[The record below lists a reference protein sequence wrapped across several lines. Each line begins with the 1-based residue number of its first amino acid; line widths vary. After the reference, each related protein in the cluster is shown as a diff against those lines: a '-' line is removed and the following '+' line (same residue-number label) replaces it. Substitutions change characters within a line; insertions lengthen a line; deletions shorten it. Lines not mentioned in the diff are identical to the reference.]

1 MIEGMIMR
9 IFVFFISALLSFNL
23 AAEECKFSF
32 NESELISSIGI
43 APVKQEIIK
52 DEGITKRQYEFRREL
67 SSEEML
73 SDDAD
78 EKYEPQFYISV
89 YNPSCPQKIIVWFF
103 KDNKN
108 TMDLSNEVL
117 AGRAFKYLT
126 GVNES
131 IFENKMKK
139 FLKVQ
144 SFESFDERT
153 DSKFIK
159 SGGIYSIDVQLR

>member
-9 IFVFFISALLSFNL
+9 IFVFISALLSFNL

-78 EKYEPQFYISV
+78 ENMSRSFIYLF
-89 YNPSCPQKIIVWFF
+89 IIHHAHKRLLFGF
-103 KDNKN
+103 
-108 TMDLSNEVL
+108 
-117 AGRAFKYLT
+117 
-126 GVNES
+126 
-131 IFENKMKK
+131 
-139 FLKVQ
+139 
-144 SFESFDERT
+144 
-153 DSKFIK
+153 SKTIK
-159 SGGIYSIDVQLR
+159 TQWI

>member
-1 MIEGMIMR
+1 
-9 IFVFFISALLSFNL
+9 
-23 AAEECKFSF
+23 
-32 NESELISSIGI
+32 
-43 APVKQEIIK
+43 
-52 DEGITKRQYEFRREL
+52 

-89 YNPSCPQKIIVWFF
+89 YNPSCPQKVIVWFF

-159 SGGIYSIDVQLR
+159 SGNIYSIDVQLR